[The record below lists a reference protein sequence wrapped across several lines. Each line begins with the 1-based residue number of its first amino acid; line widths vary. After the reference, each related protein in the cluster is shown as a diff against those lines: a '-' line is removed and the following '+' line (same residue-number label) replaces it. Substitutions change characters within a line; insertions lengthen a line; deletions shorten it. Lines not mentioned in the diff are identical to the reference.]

1 MSKNNISFILHKPQ
15 LSENI
20 GACARA
26 IKNFSFKKLVLINPK
41 PIYPNDKILAT
52 SVGAKNIIKQSK
64 KYDNLEKALSKI
76 DIVIATSSRFR
87 NKNIK
92 HINLEDLK
100 RRMEGAISA
109 FSHDLAG
116 LRTGR
121 ASVTMIDQITVDAY
135 GSKMPIEQVGT
146 ISVPEPRTISIQVW
160 DKGLVVSVEKS
171 IQESGLGLNPQTD
184 GQLVRIPVPELN
196 EERRQELIKIA
207 GKYAEQSRVSI
218 RNIRRDGMDSIK
230 SMEKNSEIG
239 KDESVSLSSTVQDL
253 TDDHIKKIDQ
263 TLLNKEQ
270 EIKQV

>member
-1 MSKNNISFILHKPQ
+1 MVIIIHQ
-15 LSENI
+15 LLLI
-20 GACARA
+20 RIWV
-26 IKNFSFKKLVLINPK
+26 IKLTEKLK
-41 PIYPNDKILAT
+41 
-52 SVGAKNIIKQSK
+52 
-64 KYDNLEKALSKI
+64 
-76 DIVIATSSRFR
+76 F
-87 NKNIK
+87 
-92 HINLEDLK
+92 EDLK

-121 ASVTMIDQITVDAY
+121 ASVNMIDQITVDAY

-160 DKGLVVSVEKS
+160 DKGLVISVEKS

-207 GKYAEQSRVSI
+207 GKYAEQSRISI

-239 KDESVSLSSTVQDL
+239 KDESISLSSNVQDL
-253 TDDHIKKIDQ
+253 TDEHIKKIDEI
-263 TLLNKEQ
+263 LLNKEQ

>member
-1 MSKNNISFILHKPQ
+1 MIHQQ
-15 LSENI
+15 LLI
-20 GACARA
+20 RIWV
-26 IKNFSFKKLVLINPK
+26 IKLTEKL
-41 PIYPNDKILAT
+41 
-52 SVGAKNIIKQSK
+52 
-64 KYDNLEKALSKI
+64 
-76 DIVIATSSRFR
+76 
-87 NKNIK
+87 
-92 HINLEDLK
+92 NLEDLK

-121 ASVTMIDQITVDAY
+121 ASVNMIDQITVDAY

-171 IQESGLGLNPQTD
+171 IQEAGLGLNPQTD

-239 KDESVSLSSTVQDL
+239 KDESVSLSSNVQDL
-253 TDDHIKKIDQ
+253 TDEYIKKIDE

>member
-1 MSKNNISFILHKPQ
+1 M
-15 LSENI
+15 ENLDFDI
-20 GACARA
+20 
-26 IKNFSFKKLVLINPK
+26 
-41 PIYPNDKILAT
+41 D
-52 SVGAKNIIKQSK
+52 
-64 KYDNLEKALSKI
+64 DLE
-76 DIVIATSSRFR
+76 
-87 NKNIK
+87 
-92 HINLEDLK
+92 
-100 RRMEGAISA
+100 RRMNGALTALKGEFQS
-109 FSHDLAG
+109 

-121 ASVTMIDQITVDAY
+121 ASSSMLDSIFVEVY

>member
-1 MSKNNISFILHKPQ
+1 MVIIIHQ
-15 LSENI
+15 LLLI
-20 GACARA
+20 RTWV
-26 IKNFSFKKLVLINPK
+26 IKLTEKL
-41 PIYPNDKILAT
+41 
-52 SVGAKNIIKQSK
+52 
-64 KYDNLEKALSKI
+64 
-76 DIVIATSSRFR
+76 
-87 NKNIK
+87 
-92 HINLEDLK
+92 NLEDLK

-121 ASVTMIDQITVDAY
+121 ASVNMIDQITVDAY

-160 DKGLVVSVEKS
+160 DKGLVISVEKS

-184 GQLVRIPVPELN
+184 GQLIRIPVPELN
-196 EERRQELIKIA
+196 EERRNELTKIA

-239 KDESVSLSSTVQDL
+239 KDESVSLSSNVQDL
-253 TDDHIKKIDQ
+253 TDEHIKKIDE
-263 TLLNKEQ
+263 TLFNKEQ

>member
-1 MSKNNISFILHKPQ
+1 MVIIIHQ
-15 LSENI
+15 LLLI
-20 GACARA
+20 RTWV
-26 IKNFSFKKLVLINPK
+26 IKLTEKL
-41 PIYPNDKILAT
+41 
-52 SVGAKNIIKQSK
+52 
-64 KYDNLEKALSKI
+64 
-76 DIVIATSSRFR
+76 
-87 NKNIK
+87 
-92 HINLEDLK
+92 NLEDLK

-121 ASVTMIDQITVDAY
+121 ASVNMIDQITVDAY

-239 KDESVSLSSTVQDL
+239 KDESVSLASNVQDL
-253 TDDHIKKIDQ
+253 TDEHIKKIDE

>member
-1 MSKNNISFILHKPQ
+1 MT
-15 LSENI
+15 E
-20 GACARA
+20 
-26 IKNFSFKKLVLINPK
+26 KL
-41 PIYPNDKILAT
+41 
-52 SVGAKNIIKQSK
+52 
-64 KYDNLEKALSKI
+64 NL
-76 DIVIATSSRFR
+76 D
-87 NKNIK
+87 
-92 HINLEDLK
+92 DLK

-121 ASVTMIDQITVDAY
+121 PSVTMIDQITVDAY
-135 GSKMPIEQVGT
+135 GSKMPIEQVG
-146 ISVPEPRTISIQVW
+146 TISIQVW

>member
-1 MSKNNISFILHKPQ
+1 MVIIIHQ
-15 LSENI
+15 L
-20 GACARA
+20 
-26 IKNFSFKKLVLINPK
+26 LLIR
-41 PIYPNDKILAT
+41 IW
-52 SVGAKNIIKQSK
+52 IIK
-64 KYDNLEKALSKI
+64 LTEKL
-76 DIVIATSSRFR
+76 
-87 NKNIK
+87 
-92 HINLEDLK
+92 NLEDLK

-121 ASVTMIDQITVDAY
+121 ASVNMIDQITVDAY

-207 GKYAEQSRVSI
+207 GKYAEQSRISI

-239 KDESVSLSSTVQDL
+239 KDESVSLSSNVQDL
-253 TDDHIKKIDQ
+253 TDEHTKKIDE

>member
-1 MSKNNISFILHKPQ
+1 MVIIIHQ
-15 LSENI
+15 LLLI
-20 GACARA
+20 RIWV
-26 IKNFSFKKLVLINPK
+26 IKLTEKLK
-41 PIYPNDKILAT
+41 
-52 SVGAKNIIKQSK
+52 
-64 KYDNLEKALSKI
+64 
-76 DIVIATSSRFR
+76 F
-87 NKNIK
+87 
-92 HINLEDLK
+92 EDLK

-239 KDESVSLSSTVQDL
+239 KDESISLSSTVQEL

>member
-1 MSKNNISFILHKPQ
+1 MVIMTHQQ
-15 LSENI
+15 LLI
-20 GACARA
+20 RA
-26 IKNFSFKKLVLINPK
+26 WVIKLTEKL
-41 PIYPNDKILAT
+41 
-52 SVGAKNIIKQSK
+52 
-64 KYDNLEKALSKI
+64 
-76 DIVIATSSRFR
+76 
-87 NKNIK
+87 
-92 HINLEDLK
+92 NLEDLK
-100 RRMEGAISA
+100 RRMEGAITA

-121 ASVTMIDQITVDAY
+121 ASVNMIDQITVDAY

-171 IQESGLGLNPQTD
+171 IQEAGLGLNPQTD

-239 KDESVSLSSTVQDL
+239 KDESVSLSSNVQDL
-253 TDDHIKKIDQ
+253 TDEYIKKIDE

>member
-1 MSKNNISFILHKPQ
+1 MTHQQ
-15 LSENI
+15 LLI
-20 GACARA
+20 RA
-26 IKNFSFKKLVLINPK
+26 WVIKLTEKL
-41 PIYPNDKILAT
+41 
-52 SVGAKNIIKQSK
+52 
-64 KYDNLEKALSKI
+64 
-76 DIVIATSSRFR
+76 
-87 NKNIK
+87 
-92 HINLEDLK
+92 NLEDLK
-100 RRMEGAISA
+100 RRMEGAITA

-121 ASVTMIDQITVDAY
+121 ASVNMIDQITVDAY

-171 IQESGLGLNPQTD
+171 IQEAGLGLNPQTD

-239 KDESVSLSSTVQDL
+239 KDESVSLSSNVQDL
-253 TDDHIKKIDQ
+253 TDEYIKKIDE

>member
-1 MSKNNISFILHKPQ
+1 MVIIIHQ
-15 LSENI
+15 LLLI
-20 GACARA
+20 RIWV
-26 IKNFSFKKLVLINPK
+26 IKLTEKL
-41 PIYPNDKILAT
+41 
-52 SVGAKNIIKQSK
+52 
-64 KYDNLEKALSKI
+64 
-76 DIVIATSSRFR
+76 
-87 NKNIK
+87 
-92 HINLEDLK
+92 NLEDLK

-121 ASVTMIDQITVDAY
+121 ASVNMIDQITVDAY

-196 EERRQELIKIA
+196 EERRHELIKIA
-207 GKYAEQSRVSI
+207 GKYAEQSRISI

-239 KDESVSLSSTVQDL
+239 KDESVSLSSNVQDL
-253 TDDHIKKIDQ
+253 TDEHTKKIDE

>member
-1 MSKNNISFILHKPQ
+1 MVIIIHQ
-15 LSENI
+15 LLLI
-20 GACARA
+20 RIWV
-26 IKNFSFKKLVLINPK
+26 IKLTEKL
-41 PIYPNDKILAT
+41 
-52 SVGAKNIIKQSK
+52 
-64 KYDNLEKALSKI
+64 
-76 DIVIATSSRFR
+76 
-87 NKNIK
+87 
-92 HINLEDLK
+92 NLEDLK

-121 ASVTMIDQITVDAY
+121 ASVNMIDQITVDAY

-207 GKYAEQSRVSI
+207 GKYAEQSRISI

-230 SMEKNSEIG
+230 SMEKSSEIG
-239 KDESVSLSSTVQDL
+239 KDESVSLSSNVQDL
-253 TDDHIKKIDQ
+253 TDEYIKKIDE

>member
-1 MSKNNISFILHKPQ
+1 MVIIIHQLLLIRIWVIKLTEKLNI
-15 LSENI
+15 
-20 GACARA
+20 
-26 IKNFSFKKLVLINPK
+26 
-41 PIYPNDKILAT
+41 
-52 SVGAKNIIKQSK
+52 
-64 KYDNLEKALSKI
+64 
-76 DIVIATSSRFR
+76 
-87 NKNIK
+87 
-92 HINLEDLK
+92 EDLK

-121 ASVTMIDQITVDAY
+121 ASVNMIDQITVDAY

-207 GKYAEQSRVSI
+207 GKYAEQSRISI

-239 KDESVSLSSTVQDL
+239 KDESVSLSSNVQDL
-253 TDDHIKKIDQ
+253 TDEHIKKIDEN
-263 TLLNKEQ
+263 LLNKEQ

>member
-1 MSKNNISFILHKPQ
+1 MVIIIHQ
-15 LSENI
+15 LLLI
-20 GACARA
+20 RTQV
-26 IKNFSFKKLVLINPK
+26 IKLTEKL
-41 PIYPNDKILAT
+41 
-52 SVGAKNIIKQSK
+52 
-64 KYDNLEKALSKI
+64 
-76 DIVIATSSRFR
+76 
-87 NKNIK
+87 
-92 HINLEDLK
+92 NLEDLK

-121 ASVTMIDQITVDAY
+121 ASVNMIDQITVDAY

-207 GKYAEQSRVSI
+207 GKYAEQSRESI

-239 KDESVSLSSTVQDL
+239 KDESVSLSSNVQDL
-253 TDDHIKKIDQ
+253 TDEHIKKIDE

>member
-1 MSKNNISFILHKPQ
+1 MVIIIHL
-15 LSENI
+15 LLL
-20 GACARA
+20 
-26 IKNFSFKKLVLINPK
+26 IKLWVLKLTEKL
-41 PIYPNDKILAT
+41 
-52 SVGAKNIIKQSK
+52 
-64 KYDNLEKALSKI
+64 NL
-76 DIVIATSSRFR
+76 D
-87 NKNIK
+87 
-92 HINLEDLK
+92 DLK

>member
-1 MSKNNISFILHKPQ
+1 MVIIIHQ
-15 LSENI
+15 LLLI
-20 GACARA
+20 RIWV
-26 IKNFSFKKLVLINPK
+26 IKLTEKLNF
-41 PIYPNDKILAT
+41 
-52 SVGAKNIIKQSK
+52 
-64 KYDNLEKALSKI
+64 
-76 DIVIATSSRFR
+76 
-87 NKNIK
+87 
-92 HINLEDLK
+92 EDLK

-121 ASVTMIDQITVDAY
+121 ASVNMIDQITVDAY

-160 DKGLVVSVEKS
+160 DKGLVISVEKS

-207 GKYAEQSRVSI
+207 GKYAEQSRISI

-239 KDESVSLSSTVQDL
+239 KDESVSLSSNVQDL
-253 TDDHIKKIDQ
+253 TDEHIKKIDEI
-263 TLLNKEQ
+263 LLNKEQ

>member
-1 MSKNNISFILHKPQ
+1 MVIIIHQ
-15 LSENI
+15 LLLI
-20 GACARA
+20 RIWV
-26 IKNFSFKKLVLINPK
+26 IKLTEKL
-41 PIYPNDKILAT
+41 
-52 SVGAKNIIKQSK
+52 
-64 KYDNLEKALSKI
+64 
-76 DIVIATSSRFR
+76 
-87 NKNIK
+87 
-92 HINLEDLK
+92 NLEDLK

-121 ASVTMIDQITVDAY
+121 ASVNMIDQITVDAY

-207 GKYAEQSRVSI
+207 GKYAEQSRISI

-239 KDESVSLSSTVQDL
+239 KDESISLSSNVQDL
-253 TDDHIKKIDQ
+253 TDEHIKKIDEI
-263 TLLNKEQ
+263 LLNKEQ

>member
-1 MSKNNISFILHKPQ
+1 MVIIIHQ
-15 LSENI
+15 LLLI
-20 GACARA
+20 RIWV
-26 IKNFSFKKLVLINPK
+26 IKLTEKL
-41 PIYPNDKILAT
+41 
-52 SVGAKNIIKQSK
+52 
-64 KYDNLEKALSKI
+64 
-76 DIVIATSSRFR
+76 
-87 NKNIK
+87 
-92 HINLEDLK
+92 NLEDLK

-121 ASVTMIDQITVDAY
+121 ASVNMIDQITVDAY

-207 GKYAEQSRVSI
+207 GKYAEQSRISI

-239 KDESVSLSSTVQDL
+239 KDESVALSSNVQDL
-253 TDDHIKKIDQ
+253 TDEHIKKIDEI
-263 TLLNKEQ
+263 LLNKEQ

>member
-1 MSKNNISFILHKPQ
+1 MVIIIHQ
-15 LSENI
+15 LLLI
-20 GACARA
+20 RTQV
-26 IKNFSFKKLVLINPK
+26 IKLTEKL
-41 PIYPNDKILAT
+41 
-52 SVGAKNIIKQSK
+52 
-64 KYDNLEKALSKI
+64 
-76 DIVIATSSRFR
+76 
-87 NKNIK
+87 
-92 HINLEDLK
+92 NLEDLK

-121 ASVTMIDQITVDAY
+121 ASVNMIDQITVDAY

-239 KDESVSLSSTVQDL
+239 KDESVSLSSNVQDL
-253 TDDHIKKIDQ
+253 TDGHIKKIDE

>member
-1 MSKNNISFILHKPQ
+1 MVIIIHQ
-15 LSENI
+15 LLLI
-20 GACARA
+20 RIWV
-26 IKNFSFKKLVLINPK
+26 IKLTEKLK
-41 PIYPNDKILAT
+41 
-52 SVGAKNIIKQSK
+52 
-64 KYDNLEKALSKI
+64 
-76 DIVIATSSRFR
+76 F
-87 NKNIK
+87 
-92 HINLEDLK
+92 EDLK

-121 ASVTMIDQITVDAY
+121 ASVNMIDQITVDAY

-160 DKGLVVSVEKS
+160 DKGLVISVEKS

-184 GQLVRIPVPELN
+184 GQLIRIPVPELN

-207 GKYAEQSRVSI
+207 GKYAEQSRISI

-230 SMEKNSEIG
+230 YLEKNSKIG
-239 KDESVSLSSTVQDL
+239 KDESISLSSNVQDL
-253 TDDHIKKIDQ
+253 TDEHIKKIDEI
-263 TLLNKEQ
+263 LLNKEQ

>member
-1 MSKNNISFILHKPQ
+1 MVIIIHQ
-15 LSENI
+15 LLLI
-20 GACARA
+20 RIWV
-26 IKNFSFKKLVLINPK
+26 IKLTEKL
-41 PIYPNDKILAT
+41 
-52 SVGAKNIIKQSK
+52 
-64 KYDNLEKALSKI
+64 
-76 DIVIATSSRFR
+76 
-87 NKNIK
+87 
-92 HINLEDLK
+92 NLEDLK

-121 ASVTMIDQITVDAY
+121 ASVNMIDQITVDAY

-207 GKYAEQSRVSI
+207 GKYAEQSRISI

-239 KDESVSLSSTVQDL
+239 KDESVSLSSNVQNL
-253 TDDHIKKIDQ
+253 TDEQIKKIDE

>member
-1 MSKNNISFILHKPQ
+1 MVIIIHQ
-15 LSENI
+15 LLLI
-20 GACARA
+20 RTQV
-26 IKNFSFKKLVLINPK
+26 IKLTEKL
-41 PIYPNDKILAT
+41 
-52 SVGAKNIIKQSK
+52 
-64 KYDNLEKALSKI
+64 
-76 DIVIATSSRFR
+76 
-87 NKNIK
+87 
-92 HINLEDLK
+92 NLEDLK

-121 ASVTMIDQITVDAY
+121 ASVNMIDQITVDAY

-207 GKYAEQSRVSI
+207 GKYAEQSRISI

-239 KDESVSLSSTVQDL
+239 KDESVSLSSNVQGL
-253 TDDHIKKIDQ
+253 TDEHIKKIDE

>member
-1 MSKNNISFILHKPQ
+1 MT
-15 LSENI
+15 E
-20 GACARA
+20 
-26 IKNFSFKKLVLINPK
+26 KL
-41 PIYPNDKILAT
+41 
-52 SVGAKNIIKQSK
+52 
-64 KYDNLEKALSKI
+64 NL
-76 DIVIATSSRFR
+76 D
-87 NKNIK
+87 
-92 HINLEDLK
+92 DLK

-196 EERRQELIKIA
+196 EERRRELAKLAATFAENAKIA
-207 GKYAEQSRVSI
+207 I
-218 RNIRRDGMDSIK
+218 RNVRKDGMDKIK
-230 SMEKNSEIG
+230 KLRSEG
-239 KDESVSLSSTVQDL
+239 MSEDESQVWSDDIQEL
-253 TDDHIKKIDQ
+253 TDKMIISVDSLQKEKQ
-263 TLLNKEQ
+263 T
-270 EIKQV
+270 EIVSF

>member
-1 MSKNNISFILHKPQ
+1 MT
-15 LSENI
+15 E
-20 GACARA
+20 
-26 IKNFSFKKLVLINPK
+26 KL
-41 PIYPNDKILAT
+41 
-52 SVGAKNIIKQSK
+52 
-64 KYDNLEKALSKI
+64 NL
-76 DIVIATSSRFR
+76 D
-87 NKNIK
+87 
-92 HINLEDLK
+92 DLK

-135 GSKMPIEQVGT
+135 GSKMPIEQVG
-146 ISVPEPRTISIQVW
+146 TISIQVW

>member
-1 MSKNNISFILHKPQ
+1 MVIIIHQ
-15 LSENI
+15 LLLI
-20 GACARA
+20 RIWV
-26 IKNFSFKKLVLINPK
+26 IKLTEKL
-41 PIYPNDKILAT
+41 
-52 SVGAKNIIKQSK
+52 
-64 KYDNLEKALSKI
+64 
-76 DIVIATSSRFR
+76 
-87 NKNIK
+87 
-92 HINLEDLK
+92 NLEDLK

-121 ASVTMIDQITVDAY
+121 ASVNMIDQITVDAY

-207 GKYAEQSRVSI
+207 GKYAEQSRISI

-230 SMEKNSEIG
+230 SMEKSSEIG
-239 KDESVSLSSTVQDL
+239 KDESVSLSSNVQDL
-253 TDDHIKKIDQ
+253 TDEHIKKIDE
-263 TLLNKEQ
+263 TFLNKEQ